1 MATEIYPS
9 SPRRD
14 LQGGVL
20 WTALGSVIA
29 VLSWQMDRMEQQ
41 GATLHTAPGLWPFI
55 VGALL
60 AALGGVL
67 MLRSWRRAQ
76 RIGWDAAEADDT
88 DYAPLSGF
96 ALAAAMFFVYALL
109 LVGRGLPFWL
119 GTALFVTAFVFV
131 FQHSSRK
138 AAGNVARGIVVALAC
153 GVITSFIV
161 TLVFEQLFYVRL
173 P

>member
-1 MATEIYPS
+1 MATEIYAS

-14 LQGGVL
+14 LQGGVF

-41 GATLHTAPGLWPFI
+41 GATLHTAPGLWPLI
-55 VGALL
+55 VGTLL

-76 RIGWDAAEADDT
+76 RIGWDAAESDDT

-96 ALAAAMFFVYALL
+96 VLAAAMFFVYALL

-131 FQHSSRK
+131 FQYTGRK
-138 AAGNVARGIVVALAC
+138 AAGSLVRGLLVALAC
-153 GVITSFIV
+153 GVITAILV